1 MLLGF
6 TYSIRPFLQVDRCS
20 SHIFQATKQEIQSM
34 LRSPEIGLKPFM
46 VRSKKDIDTV
56 KNKISNLLLTAVV
69 PISCVTGEGLDIMHK
84 LLAALPQRRLRSK
97 VSQ

>member
-1 MLLGF
+1 
-6 TYSIRPFLQVDRCS
+6 
-20 SHIFQATKQEIQSM
+20 M

-84 LLAALPQRRLRSK
+84 LLAALPQRLLRSK
-97 VSQ
+97 VSQKSKQKAGASLIANRFSSVMPFVN